1 MGRQHPNHRG
11 GRRAH
16 KERED
21 LAKESITKSKKT
33 FNQRIAENPDWKLRY
48 ETFVNL
54 QAVA

>member
-1 MGRQHPNHRG
+1 MGQQRPNHRG

-21 LAKESITKSKKT
+21 LAKESITKSKKS
-33 FNQRIAENPDWKLRY
+33 FNQRIAENLDWKPRY